1 MSAADAGGALRVA
14 AGRVRTWSGRPP
26 ARALAFLAGML
37 PVAVAAVFV
46 GLPILLSALYTLGDT
61 GGPNATVAEVA
72 QHQVVAA
79 AGLTLTGYQRL
90 FATPG
95 FGHDLWV
102 TAWIT
107 VLSTVILLA
116 LAWVLSLYLR
126 FSRGRVRAVVST
138 LYTVPMFVPVV
149 IASYALVSFWETN
162 GKLAALL
169 HAIGIGDAWL
179 PGFTSGGVV
188 LGLVWTN
195 LPFAVIMIG
204 SGLQAVP
211 DALIEAARDVG
222 ARPWRV
228 LLSVLVPLNRL
239 PSIIVL
245 TFTAT
250 GSLGSYTVP
259 YLMGP
264 NAPQMLGV
272 AMTSAFQ
279 DYQEPQQAES
289 MAMLVFL
296 AAAGLSFL
304 YVRANRRELRRMAG
318 KR

>member
-1 MSAADAGGALRVA
+1 MSAADSGEALAVA
-14 AGRVRTWSGRPP
+14 AGGVGTRSARPP
-26 ARALAFLAGML
+26 FRALAPVAGAL

-61 GGPNATVAEVA
+61 GGPNSTVAETA

-79 AGLTLTGYQRL
+79 RGLTLGGYRQL
-90 FATPG
+90 LQTPG
-95 FGHDLWV
+95 FGRDIWV

-107 VLSTVILLA
+107 IVSTVILLV

-126 FSRGRVRAVVST
+126 FSRGWIRAVVAT

-149 IASYALVSFWETN
+149 IATYALVTFWETN

-169 HAIGIGDAWL
+169 HAAGLGDSWL

-222 ARPWRV
+222 AQPWRV
-228 LLSVLVPLNRL
+228 LISVLVPLTRL

-250 GSLGSYTVP
+250 GALGSYTVP

-289 MAMLVFL
+289 MAVLVFL

-304 YVRANRRELRRMAG
+304 YVRANRRELRRLEG